1 MNEDL
6 ALFASTLLHSA
17 TNTHF
22 FHWSTNS
29 FSEHKAL
36 NEYYDGIVEATDE
49 LVEAYMG
56 IYGQIKN
63 FPDSYHKPS
72 GTPLEYLKK
81 LQAFVK
87 EARNNLPKDTEICQL
102 IDNIAQLIDVT
113 IYKLQFLK

>member
-1 MNEDL
+1 MEDL
-6 ALFASTLLHSA
+6 ALFAATLLHSA

-22 FHWSTNS
+22 YHWSTNS
-29 FSEHKAL
+29 FAQHKAL
-36 NEYYDGIVEATDE
+36 NEYYDGIVDATDE

-63 FPDSYHKPS
+63 FPDSYHKPT
-72 GTPLEYLKK
+72 GEPLEYLKK

-87 EARNNLPKDTEICQL
+87 DARQNLPKDSEIVQL
-102 IDNIAQLIDVT
+102 VDNIAQLIDST

>member
-63 FPDSYHKPS
+63 FPDSYHKPTS
-72 GTPLEYLKK
+72 TPLEYLKK

-87 EARNNLPKDTEICQL
+87 EARTNLPQDSEIVQL
-102 IDNIAQLIDVT
+102 IDNIAQLIDTT

>member
-49 LVEAYMG
+49 LAEAYFG

-87 EARNNLPKDTEICQL
+87 EARTNLPQDSEIVQL
-102 IDNIAQLIDVT
+102 IDNIAQLIDTT